1 MALDIELSDRA
12 AVWSNERLLPI
23 ESFRV
28 FGAILSAMT
37 FDEIRQVAAPILE
50 RYGVRYAGVFGSVAR
65 GENTPDSDVDV
76 LVVLKQPVSLLRF
89 FALNDELE
97 TALGC
102 KVDLVTR
109 DSLNP
114 RVRPFALKELQTVY
128 EEVR

>member
-1 MALDIELSDRA
+1 
-12 AVWSNERLLPI
+12 
-23 ESFRV
+23 
-28 FGAILSAMT
+28 MT
-37 FDEIRQVAAPILE
+37 LDEIRKVAAPILE

-65 GENTPDSDVDV
+65 GEHTPDSDVDV
-76 LVVLKQPVSLLRF
+76 LVVLKQPVSLLKF

-109 DSLNP
+109 ESLNP
-114 RVRPFALKELQTVY
+114 RVKPFALREIQTVY

>member
-1 MALDIELSDRA
+1 
-12 AVWSNERLLPI
+12 
-23 ESFRV
+23 
-28 FGAILSAMT
+28 MT
-37 FDEIRQVAAPILE
+37 LDEIRQVAAPILG

-65 GENTPDSDVDV
+65 GDSTADSDVDV
-76 LVVLKQPVSLLRF
+76 LVVLKQPVSLLKF

-114 RVRPFALKELQTVY
+114 RVRRLALEELRTVY

>member
-1 MALDIELSDRA
+1 M
-12 AVWSNERLLPI
+12 
-23 ESFRV
+23 
-28 FGAILSAMT
+28 
-37 FDEIRQVAAPILE
+37 
-50 RYGVRYAGVFGSVAR
+50 RYAGVFGSVAR
-65 GENTPDSDVDV
+65 GDNTPDSDVDV
-76 LVVLKQPVSLLRF
+76 LVILKQPVSLLRF

-114 RVRPFALKELQTVY
+114 RVRPLALQELQTVY

>member
-1 MALDIELSDRA
+1 
-12 AVWSNERLLPI
+12 
-23 ESFRV
+23 
-28 FGAILSAMT
+28 
-37 FDEIRQVAAPILE
+37 
-50 RYGVRYAGVFGSVAR
+50 
-65 GENTPDSDVDV
+65 VDV
-76 LVVLKQPVSLLRF
+76 LVVLKQPVSLLKF

-114 RVRPFALKELQTVY
+114 RVRRLALEELRTVY